1 MIFTTKSGE
10 SFDTDRDLSAPERHI
25 LQKLLIWKE
34 MAPGVEEFR
43 MKKREALLK
52 GWGDSGPVSESRAL
66 KSITRD
72 LEGEIILR
80 LQREKGRS

>member
-34 MAPGVEEFR
+34 MASGVEEFR

-52 GWGDSGPVSESRAL
+52 GWGGSGPVSESRAL

-72 LEGEIILR
+72 LEAEISLR
-80 LQREKGRS
+80 VGK